1 MVFGSFT
8 TCWLLGV
15 AGAILLSVLGSRKLA
30 LRLLLVVPFVAE
42 IAMLVAVE
50 FSAAPID
57 SKVSGPLNPVY
68 WLGFAFI
75 YVQAVIFDGAWAVVF
90 GELGWMAL
98 RLTALPKLLS
108 FRVLASAGAVVGALI
123 GCAYQIAMHELSA
136 IDLAAIHVNVQA
148 PFSQWA
154 PSWLSAAIAGGMAG
168 GILVAYY
175 SIHQQAMTPASDGAW
190 NGHPH
195 VSA

>member
-1 MVFGSFT
+1 MVFGAFAT
-8 TCWLLGV
+8 FWLLGL
-15 AGAILLSVLGSRKLA
+15 AGAILFFVAGSRKLA
-30 LRLLLVVPFVAE
+30 LRLLLVVPLAAE

-50 FSAAPID
+50 FSAPID
-57 SKVSGPLNPVY
+57 SKVPGPLNPAY

-75 YVQAVIFDGAWAVVF
+75 YVQAVIFDGAWAVVL

-108 FRVLASAGAVVGALI
+108 FRVLASAGAIVGALI
-123 GCAYQIAMHELSA
+123 GCAYQISMHELSA

-175 SIHQQAMTPASDGAW
+175 SIDARAMTPSS
-190 NGHPH
+190 H
-195 VSA
+195 